1 EREAVEVGGAV
12 ERALPDDLARLPG
25 MAEPTRAAALAKL
38 GQVGNEIGYPDRWR
52 DFGAYAPARDRYLE
66 NVWAAAELTA
76 RRELDWI
83 GRPADR
89 SALPCRRIHP
99 HQREATRHPRPHT
112 MIFTAAI
119 LQPPFF
125 VPGAGAGN
133 FAQIGW
139 VMGHELTHG
148 FDQGGRK
155 YDGTGSVRDWW
166 SAAAARAFD
175 ERAQCMVDE
184 YGRLEVAPGVRQD
197 AKTTLADDIADN
209 AGLRLSFA
217 AWKAARAGQAPLP
230 QVAGLDEDQQFFV
243 SSGQGCAVASPEF
256 LQAQVKTNFHS

>member
-89 SALPCRRIHP
+89 SAFAWRWINP
-99 HQREATRHPRPHT
+99 HQLEAMYNPQLHT
-112 MIFTAAI
+112 MIFTAAH
-119 LQPPFF
+119 LHPP
-125 VPGAGAGN
+125 
-133 FAQIGW
+133 
-139 VMGHELTHG
+139 
-148 FDQGGRK
+148 
-155 YDGTGSVRDWW
+155 S
-166 SAAAARAFD
+166 
-175 ERAQCMVDE
+175 
-184 YGRLEVAPGVRQD
+184 
-197 AKTTLADDIADN
+197 
-209 AGLRLSFA
+209 LRPPPPP
-217 AWKAARAGQAPLP
+217 R
-230 QVAGLDEDQQFFV
+230 
-243 SSGQGCAVASPEF
+243 
-256 LQAQVKTNFHS
+256 N